1 MPKSRQQIISI
12 IGSQYGQP
20 IADLIGSLIARPKQS
35 SDRVSSNHFEGGYA
49 AAIIL
54 LLAAHVE
61 SFVQRN
67 RYFCVKKKPS
77 RKEGQGVAPY
87 LKTTLKYR
95 RWNHIEELF
104 EVRNAIAHNHIWE
117 IEFETPNSGGRRHK
131 SSIIVP
137 WTHRLKV
144 APNQASKIH
153 RTKRLRLHLLPSLLD
168 RLDVYRALQAS
179 IHVLDFISR
188 KGHNSVPLTST
199 TVHINGKRF
208 PFRELL
214 NEVKGAL

>member
-1 MPKSRQQIISI
+1 VPKSYQQIISI

-20 IADLIGSLIARPKQS
+20 IADLIGSLIARPKEP
-35 SDRVSSNHFEGGYA
+35 SDRISSNHVEGGYA

-61 SFVQRN
+61 SFVQRD
-67 RYFCVKKKPS
+67 RYFYVKRKPS
-77 RKEGQGVAPY
+77 RKVGQSVAPY

-153 RTKRLRLHLLPSLLD
+153 RTKRLQLHLLPSLLD

-179 IHVLDFISR
+179 SR
-188 KGHNSVPLTST
+188 SIDEHDCTHQWEKTPIPRAIDPGESCAVTS
-199 TVHINGKRF
+199 R
-208 PFRELL
+208 
-214 NEVKGAL
+214 